1 MQIEQEIKQAA
12 IEQRLFN
19 LRTRCFELQMDLAA
33 YEANGDIQGADQT
46 KKLIESCEKSYNAI
60 NNMNTE

>member
-1 MQIEQEIKQAA
+1 MQIENEIKQAA
-12 IEQRLFN
+12 MKQRLFN

-46 KKLIESCEKSYNAI
+46 KKLIESCEKSYVAI
-60 NNMNTE
+60 NDMDTE